1 MSWKTAA
8 IFLGGLSSGM
18 AYVIACG
25 DKEVD
30 LIDSAS
36 ADPGDQETEGDTAPP
51 PNNQSGS
58 GRAVVEIHLDAN
70 GAYCQPRSA
79 GSGLMEA
86 KYCDCPA
93 GFSWVGWKS
102 YRPISL
108 EEFWDEDDNKGSY
121 AAVCLEN

>member
-70 GAYCQPRSA
+70 GAICQNQFQTLPPD
-79 GSGLMEA
+79 A
-86 KYCDCPA
+86 KWCDCPA

-108 EEFWDEDDNKGSY
+108 EEIWDENDNKGSY